1 MNYIDQARRLLYGF
15 KGEDYIYGKGVLADC
30 GKVTATLGSKVA
42 IVADQFPGGEPFVQ
56 TIRESLR
63 SAGVNVT
70 AVIGGANPN
79 APREDVF
86 RIRDGVRA
94 VQPEVVLSFGG
105 GSTTDAAKAATVLCA
120 LEGGIDEYFGT
131 GLVTEA
137 LRKTGKKLTPQV
149 AIQTNASSAAHL
161 TKYSNITDVKTGQKK
176 LIVDNAIIPARAVFD
191 YSVTYGAPVSLTA
204 DGALDGV
211 SHCLEVLYS
220 AVGKP
225 NYDLVEQVATAGIGI
240 IINYIQRAITQP
252 TDQEARDALCLAT
265 DLGGY
270 AIMLGGT
277 NGAHLNSFSFVDI
290 LSHGRACGM
299 MNPYY
304 TVFFAPAVERPL
316 KAVGKI
322 YREAKLIK
330 SDIDRLSGRDL
341 GVALAEGMFELARRI
356 GFPIRLSDVPGFGAG
371 HISRALSAAKDPQ
384 LKSKLENMPVPLTP
398 EMVDE
403 YMGSVLL
410 AARDGNLSLIRNVGD
425 VK

>member
-1 MNYIDQARRLLYGF
+1 MNYIDQPRRLLYSF
-15 KGEDYIYGKGVLADC
+15 KGKDYIYGQGVLADC
-30 GKVTATLGSKVA
+30 GRVTASLGSKVA
-42 IVADQFPGGEPFVQ
+42 IVADQFPGAEAFVQ

-63 SAGVNVT
+63 AAGVDVT
-70 AVIGGANPN
+70 AIIGGAKPN

-94 VQPEVVLSFGG
+94 VQPDVVLSFGG
-105 GSTTDAAKAATVLCA
+105 GSTTDATKAAAVLCV
-120 LEGGIDEYFGT
+120 LGGGVDEYFGT
-131 GLVTEA
+131 GLVTQA
-137 LRKTGKKLTPQV
+137 LREAGKKLTSQV

-161 TKYSNITDVKTGQKK
+161 TKYSNITEVKSGQKK
-176 LIVDNAIIPARAVFD
+176 LIVDDAIVPARAVFD
-191 YSVTYGAPVSLTA
+191 YSVTYAAPVSLAA

-225 NYDLVEQVATAGIGI
+225 NYDLVEQVATTGIGI
-240 IINYIQRAITQP
+240 IINYLERAITRP
-252 TDQEARDALCLAT
+252 GDQEARNALCLAT

-290 LSHGRACGM
+290 LSHGRACGI

-322 YREAKLIK
+322 YRDAGLVK
-330 SDIDRLSGRDL
+330 SDTDRLSGRDL

-356 GFPIRLSDVPGFGAG
+356 GFPIRLRDVPGFGAG

-384 LKSKLENMPVPLTP
+384 LRSKLENMPVPLTP

-403 YMGSVLL
+403 YMGSVLQ
-410 AARDGNLSLIRNVGD
+410 AARDGNLSLIKNVGD
-425 VK
+425 GK